1 MDFESAIGP
10 LGEAATGAGAVGAAC
25 LAVLGI
31 ALAFR
36 MARRAFS

>member
-1 MDFESAIGP
+1 MGTDAVSL
-10 LGEAATGAGAVGAAC
+10 LGDAATAATSVGTAV